1 MHENTRAPR
10 KPGSRAGLGA
20 LALVMAL
27 AVPGGAFA
35 DEMLVVGSTAP
46 GLAPG
51 DIAPTGAAIEIP
63 RDAQVTLVSPSGGV
77 VKIEGPWSGRI
88 DGPEAA
94 EGPSLIQRLY
104 ALFQMP
110 DRRARFGATR
120 SLSRC
125 LVVDLEQDD
134 DICVGQPSCVVF
146 QSEGRPQEPVT
157 LTGPDGRRIALD
169 QGLGSGMWRWP
180 VDQVT
185 ESGTYQV
192 HAGDAPATKSLD
204 VHLQPKLPTRAHE
217 IAWMGEAGC
226 VRQAQEALTEMV
238 AK

>member
-1 MHENTRAPR
+1 MHGNRRARHEPA
-10 KPGSRAGLGA
+10 GRAGLGA
-20 LALVMAL
+20 LALVVAL
-27 AVPGGAFA
+27 AVQSGALA

-51 DIAPTGAAIEIP
+51 DVAPTGTAIDIP
-63 RDAQVTLVSPSGGV
+63 RDAEVTLVAPSGGV
-77 VKIEGPWSGRI
+77 VKIEGPWAGRI
-88 DGPEAA
+88 DGPDAS

-125 LVVDLEQDD
+125 LVVDLQQDD

-157 LTGPDGRRIALD
+157 LDGPDGRQIALD
-169 QGLGSGMWRWP
+169 QGLGGGMWRWP

-192 HAGDAPATKSLD
+192 RAGDAPTATSLD

-217 IAWMGEAGC
+217 IAWMGETGC
-226 VRQAQEALTEMV
+226 VRQAQEALAELV